1 MTADR
6 APSTAEQPAAEQP
19 AKEDHAELAEPIDPE
34 GLEYWRR
41 ACAALPPMTGD
52 EIERL
57 AVVLR
62 RIDQR
67 HQR

>member
-6 APSTAEQPAAEQP
+6 APSTTEQPAAEQL
-19 AKEDHAELAEPIDPE
+19 AKEEHAEPIDPE

-41 ACAALPPMTGD
+41 ACAALPPMTED

-57 AVVLR
+57 AVVHR

-67 HQR
+67 RTA

>member
-6 APSTAEQPAAEQP
+6 APSSTEQPAAGQL
-19 AKEDHAELAEPIDPE
+19 AKEDHAEPTEPIDPE
-34 GLEYWRR
+34 GLEYWRQ
-41 ACAALPPMTGD
+41 ACAALPPMTDD

-67 HQR
+67 RNQ